1 MRDMQSVCG
10 ASRRWRVA
18 ALVVVAMGLVA
29 CGAADESSAPGG
41 GGAGGKLALEIPCD
55 QQADARLQ
63 EMSDAGIGLASLLG
77 LASGRY
83 ALPANPAPSQLVVMF
98 HGHGNDSCSWR
109 RHLQSVADK
118 GAVAVAMDY
127 SGQLQEPIPH
137 YGWRARAGA
146 ADSIAAARYFLDR
159 YPSIKTVH
167 AFAVSMGGNVAGV
180 ALAAPEAV
188 RADGSPLFDDWVAV
202 EGVHNLTEEYL
213 VVRTVAPA
221 VPDGAIAQ
229 AEIEAENGGPIEAV
243 PNNYLEITNVAR
255 AADYAYLKSVVLVHA
270 VDDGLVPTT
279 QSREMFLAL
288 SGQSVTSHLYTV
300 LLRGDAEDGST
311 ASGLVLGPVYGAG
324 GQVYTSALAGHGWEG
339 SDTQLV
345 IRTGLDQLYALMDG
359 AEVTVGETVI
369 PGL

>member
-1 MRDMQSVCG
+1 MRGMYSACGGGRVWRMFALILSV
-10 ASRRWRVA
+10 S
-18 ALVVVAMGLVA
+18 GLVA
-29 CGAADESSAPGG
+29 CDAGSDGSASGG
-41 GGAGGKLALEIPCD
+41 GGVGGKLALEIPCD

-63 EMSDAGIGLASLLG
+63 EMSDTGIGLASLLG
-77 LASGRY
+77 LPSGRY
-83 ALPANPAPSQLVVMF
+83 ALPAGSAPTQLVVMF

-109 RHLQSVADK
+109 RHLQNVAAK

-202 EGVHNLTEEYL
+202 EGVHNLAEEYL
-213 VVRTVAPA
+213 IVRTVAPA

-229 AEIEAENGGPIEAV
+229 AEIEAENGGPIEQM

-288 SGQSVTSHLYTV
+288 SGQGVASHLYTV
-300 LLRGDAEDGST
+300 LLRGDAEDGTT
-311 ASGLVLGPVYGAG
+311 ASGLVLGPVYGAS

-339 SDTQLV
+339 SETQLV

-359 AEVTVGETVI
+359 AEVSVGETVI

>member
-1 MRDMQSVCG
+1 MRGMYSACGGGRVWRMFALILSV
-10 ASRRWRVA
+10 S
-18 ALVVVAMGLVA
+18 GLVA
-29 CGAADESSAPGG
+29 CDAGSDRSASGG
-41 GGAGGKLALEIPCD
+41 GGVGGKLALEIPCD

-63 EMSDAGIGLASLLG
+63 EMSDTGIGLASLLG
-77 LASGRY
+77 LPSGRY
-83 ALPANPAPSQLVVMF
+83 ALPAGSAPTQLVVMF

-109 RHLQSVADK
+109 RHLQNVATK

-202 EGVHNLTEEYL
+202 EGVHNLAEEYL
-213 VVRTVAPA
+213 IVRTVAPA

-229 AEIEAENGGPIEAV
+229 AEIEAENGGPIEQM

-288 SGQSVTSHLYTV
+288 SGQGVASHLYTV
-300 LLRGDAEDGST
+300 LLRGDAEDGTT

-339 SDTQLV
+339 SETQLV

-359 AEVTVGETVI
+359 AQVSVGETVI